1 MDGLSAVPPMTRRER
16 AALSFF
22 RIGTAAA
29 AALILAVMFVLTPPP
44 PRDASLEKSNVTPTN
59 DFVVMEDDVTV
70 ESEPGTL
77 TVREVRGD
85 LVLLDGASK
94 KGVTIGIERGTQF
107 VAVVVTQAVKPDTT
121 IAKVLA
127 GLELREIKV
136 GDRARILWDNPR
148 SGNDPKK
155 LRAKLQGWKRYK
167 ELKKK

>member
-1 MDGLSAVPPMTRRER
+1 MTLRLNRRFRFACLAVLLVTAGASAR
-16 AALSFF
+16 AEV
-22 RIGTAAA
+22 
-29 AALILAVMFVLTPPP
+29 ALI
-44 PRDASLEKSNVTPTN
+44 PRDVLFASPEL
-59 DFVVMEDDVTV
+59 
-70 ESEPGTL
+70 
-77 TVREVRGD
+77 
-85 LVLLDGASK
+85 K

-107 VAVVVTQAVKPDTT
+107 VAVVVTQAVNPDTT

-167 ELKKK
+167 ELKNK